1 MARIIS
7 AAEAAALV
15 QDRSTLAVGGF
26 AAYAVPETLLSELGR
41 LFDETASPKGLT
53 VTCGICPGDYS
64 RDPVGLNRIAK
75 KGLLDTVI
83 AAHFGNPPLIGDLI
97 AENLVAGYALPLGVM
112 IHLFEAIAGH
122 QSAVLSHVGLGTY
135 ADPREEGCK
144 VNAKARGQNR
154 TVVELLR
161 VAGKERL
168 AYLTFPIDIC
178 FVRAS
183 LADTDGNLSVENEA
197 VGDVT
202 FGIAAATHNSGGIVI
217 AEVEKIVPSG
227 TLNPR
232 NVVAHGSLVDYLVPA
247 APNLYRQGYAAVYRP
262 ELCGRKRTE
271 PDTLPPLP
279 MSNRKLIARRAA
291 IDLAPGG
298 LINLGIG
305 IPSGIGSVA
314 NEEGI
319 HATLSLESGPQG
331 GVPLDGL
338 GFGANVNAEAIY
350 SLSDTFHLYDGGV
363 LSMSFLGAAEVDKT
377 GNVNV
382 SRFGSSCTGPGGFI
396 NISQNTPKVR
406 FVCTFTTGGL
416 KEEIRDGRLVILQ
429 EGRQK
434 KFVKA
439 VQQITFS
446 GRYARSTHQ
455 DVQFITERAVFR
467 LTEEGLLLTEI
478 APGVELERDI
488 LAQMEFSPQIAE
500 NLSLMDPRIF
510 RDAPMG
516 LAAQQ

>member
-1 MARIIS
+1 MSKIIT
-7 AAEAAALV
+7 AAAAAARV
-15 QDRSTLAVGGF
+15 KDRSTLAVGGF
-26 AAYAVPETLLSELGR
+26 AAYAVPETLLYELGR
-41 LFDETASPKGLT
+41 RFDETSSPEGLT

-83 AAHFGNPPLIGDLI
+83 AAHFGNPPLIGDMI

-112 IHLFEAIAGH
+112 VHLFEAIAGH
-122 QSAVLSHVGLGTY
+122 KGAVLSHVGLGTF

-144 VNAKARGQNR
+144 VNNRAREQNR
-154 TVVELLR
+154 TVVELLQ
-161 VAGKERL
+161 VAGREQL

-183 LADTDGNLSVENEA
+183 LADSDGNLSAENEA

-202 FGIAAATHNSGGIVI
+202 FGIAAAAHNSGGIVI
-217 AEVEKIVPSG
+217 AEVERIVPPG

-232 NVVAHGSLVDYLVPA
+232 NVVAHGSIVDYVVQADPE
-247 APNLYRQGYAAVYRP
+247 LYRQGYASVYRP
-262 ELCGRKRTE
+262 ELCSRKRIE

-291 IDLAPGG
+291 MELAPGG

-363 LSMSFLGAAEVDKT
+363 LSMSFLGAAEVDEA

-382 SRFGSSCTGPGGFI
+382 SRFGDSCTGPGGFI
-396 NISQNTPKVR
+396 NISQNTPSVR
-406 FVCTFTTGGL
+406 FVCTFTAGGL
-416 KEEIRDGRLVILQ
+416 KEEIRDGQLVILQ

-434 KFVKA
+434 KFVKS
-439 VQQITFS
+439 VRQITFS
-446 GRYARSTHQ
+446 GKYARSTRQ

-478 APGVELERDI
+478 APGVDLERDI
-488 LAQMEFSPQIAE
+488 LSQMEFTPRIAGD
-500 NLSLMDPRIF
+500 LSLMDPRIF
-510 RDAPMG
+510 RDSLMG
-516 LAAQQ
+516 LNAQ

>member
-1 MARIIS
+1 MSKIIT
-7 AAEAAALV
+7 AAAAAALV
-15 QDRSTLAVGGF
+15 KDRSTLAVGGF
-26 AAYAVPETLLSELGR
+26 AAYAVPETLLYELGR
-41 LFDETASPKGLT
+41 RFDETSSPEGLT

-83 AAHFGNPPLIGDLI
+83 AAHFGNPPLIGDMI

-112 IHLFEAIAGH
+112 VHLFEAIAGH
-122 QSAVLSHVGLGTY
+122 KGAVLSHVGLGTF

-144 VNAKARGQNR
+144 VNNRAREQNR
-154 TVVELLR
+154 TVVELLQ
-161 VAGKERL
+161 VAGKEQL

-183 LADTDGNLSVENEA
+183 LADSDGNLSAENEA

-202 FGIAAATHNSGGIVI
+202 FGIAAAAHNSGGIVI
-217 AEVEKIVPSG
+217 AEVERIVPPG

-232 NVVAHGSLVDYLVPA
+232 NVVAHGSIVDYVVQA
-247 APNLYRQGYAAVYRP
+247 DTELYRQGYAAVFRP
-262 ELCGRKRTE
+262 ELCGRKRIE

-291 IDLAPGG
+291 MELAPGG

-319 HATLSLESGPQG
+319 LATLSLESGPQG
-331 GVPLDGL
+331 GVSLDGL

-363 LSMSFLGAAEVDKT
+363 LSMSFLGAAEVDEA

-382 SRFGSSCTGPGGFI
+382 SRFGDSCTGPGGFI
-396 NISQNTPKVR
+396 NISQNTPSVR

-416 KEEIRDGRLVILQ
+416 KEEIRDGQLVILQ

-434 KFVKA
+434 KFVKS
-439 VQQITFS
+439 VRQITFS
-446 GRYARSTHQ
+446 GKYARSTRQ

-478 APGVELERDI
+478 APGVDLERDI
-488 LAQMEFSPQIAE
+488 LSQMEFTPRIAGD
-500 NLSLMDPRIF
+500 LSLMDPRIF
-510 RDAPMG
+510 RDSLMG
-516 LAAQQ
+516 LNAQ

>member
-144 VNAKARGQNR
+144 VNAKAREQNR

-232 NVVAHGSLVDYLVPA
+232 NVV
-247 APNLYRQGYAAVYRP
+247 
-262 ELCGRKRTE
+262 
-271 PDTLPPLP
+271 
-279 MSNRKLIARRAA
+279 ARRAA

>member
-1 MARIIS
+1 MSKIIT
-7 AAEAAALV
+7 AAAAAALV
-15 QDRSTLAVGGF
+15 KDRSTLAVGGF
-26 AAYAVPETLLSELGR
+26 AAYAVPETLLYELGR
-41 LFDETASPKGLT
+41 RFDETSSPEGLT

-83 AAHFGNPPLIGDLI
+83 AAHFGNPPLIGDMI

-112 IHLFEAIAGH
+112 VHLFEAIAGH
-122 QSAVLSHVGLGTY
+122 KGAVLSHVGLGTF

-144 VNAKARGQNR
+144 VNKRAREQNR
-154 TVVELLR
+154 TVVELLQ
-161 VAGKERL
+161 VAGREQL

-183 LADTDGNLSVENEA
+183 LADSDGNLSAENEA

-202 FGIAAATHNSGGIVI
+202 FGIAAAAHNSGGIVI
-217 AEVEKIVPSG
+217 AEVERIVPPG

-232 NVVAHGSLVDYLVPA
+232 NVVAHGSIVDYVVQADPE
-247 APNLYRQGYAAVYRP
+247 LYRQGYASVYRP
-262 ELCGRKRTE
+262 ELCGRKRIE

-291 IDLAPGG
+291 MELAPGG

-363 LSMSFLGAAEVDKT
+363 LSMSFLGAAEVDEA

-382 SRFGSSCTGPGGFI
+382 SRFGDSCTGPGGFI
-396 NISQNTPKVR
+396 NISQNTPSVR
-406 FVCTFTTGGL
+406 FVCTFTAGGL
-416 KEEIRDGRLVILQ
+416 KEEIRDGQLVILQ

-434 KFVKA
+434 KFVKS
-439 VQQITFS
+439 VRQITFS
-446 GRYARSTHQ
+446 GKYARSTRQ

-478 APGVELERDI
+478 APGVDLERDI
-488 LAQMEFSPQIAE
+488 LSQMEFTPRIAGD
-500 NLSLMDPRIF
+500 LSLMDPRIF
-510 RDAPMG
+510 RDSLMG
-516 LAAQQ
+516 LNAQ

>member
-1 MARIIS
+1 MSKIIT
-7 AAEAAALV
+7 AAAAAALV
-15 QDRSTLAVGGF
+15 KDRSTLAVGGF
-26 AAYAVPETLLSELGR
+26 AAYAVPETLLYELGR
-41 LFDETASPKGLT
+41 RFDETSSPEGLT

-83 AAHFGNPPLIGDLI
+83 AAHFGNPPLIGDMI

-112 IHLFEAIAGH
+112 VHLFEAIAGH
-122 QSAVLSHVGLGTY
+122 KGAVLSHVGLGTF

-144 VNAKARGQNR
+144 VNNRAREQNR
-154 TVVELLR
+154 TVVELLQ
-161 VAGKERL
+161 VAGREQL

-183 LADTDGNLSVENEA
+183 LADSDGNLSAEYEA

-202 FGIAAATHNSGGIVI
+202 FGIAAAAHNSGGIVI
-217 AEVEKIVPSG
+217 AEVERIVPPG

-232 NVVAHGSLVDYLVPA
+232 NVVAHGSIVDYVVQADPE
-247 APNLYRQGYAAVYRP
+247 LYRQGYASVYRP
-262 ELCGRKRTE
+262 ELCGRKRIE

-291 IDLAPGG
+291 MELAPGG

-363 LSMSFLGAAEVDKT
+363 LSMSFLGAAEVDEA

-382 SRFGSSCTGPGGFI
+382 SRFGDSCTGPGGFI
-396 NISQNTPKVR
+396 NISQNTPSVR

-416 KEEIRDGRLVILQ
+416 KEEIRDGQLVILQ

-434 KFVKA
+434 KFVKS
-439 VQQITFS
+439 VRQITFS
-446 GRYARSTHQ
+446 GKYARSTRQ

-467 LTEEGLLLTEI
+467 LTEEGLLLIEI
-478 APGVELERDI
+478 APGVDLERDI
-488 LAQMEFSPQIAE
+488 LSQMEFTPRIAGD
-500 NLSLMDPRIF
+500 LSLMDPRIF
-510 RDAPMG
+510 RDSLMG
-516 LAAQQ
+516 LTAQ

>member
-1 MARIIS
+1 MSKIIT
-7 AAEAAALV
+7 AAAAAALV
-15 QDRSTLAVGGF
+15 KDRSTLAVGGF
-26 AAYAVPETLLSELGR
+26 AAYAVPETLLYELGR
-41 LFDETASPKGLT
+41 RFDETSSPEGLT

-83 AAHFGNPPLIGDLI
+83 AAHFGNPPLIGDMI

-112 IHLFEAIAGH
+112 VHLFEAIAGH
-122 QSAVLSHVGLGTY
+122 KGAVLSHVGLGTF

-144 VNAKARGQNR
+144 VNNRAREQNR
-154 TVVELLR
+154 TVVELLQ
-161 VAGKERL
+161 VAGREQL

-183 LADTDGNLSVENEA
+183 LADSDGNLSAENEA

-202 FGIAAATHNSGGIVI
+202 FGIAAAAHNSGGIVI
-217 AEVEKIVPSG
+217 AEVERIVPPG

-232 NVVAHGSLVDYLVPA
+232 NVVAHGSIVDYVVQADPE
-247 APNLYRQGYAAVYRP
+247 LYRQGYASVYRP
-262 ELCGRKRTE
+262 ELCGRKRIE

-291 IDLAPGG
+291 MELAPGG

-363 LSMSFLGAAEVDKT
+363 LSMSFLGAAEVDEA

-382 SRFGSSCTGPGGFI
+382 SRFGDSCTGPGGFI
-396 NISQNTPKVR
+396 NISQNTPSVR

-416 KEEIRDGRLVILQ
+416 KEEIRDGQLVILQ

-434 KFVKA
+434 KFVKS
-439 VQQITFS
+439 VRQITFS
-446 GRYARSTHQ
+446 GKYARSTRQ

-478 APGVELERDI
+478 APGVDLKRDI
-488 LAQMEFSPQIAE
+488 LSQMEFTPRIAGD
-500 NLSLMDPRIF
+500 LSLMDPRIF
-510 RDAPMG
+510 RDSLMG
-516 LAAQQ
+516 LNAQ

>member
-1 MARIIS
+1 MSKIIT
-7 AAEAAALV
+7 AAAAAALV
-15 QDRSTLAVGGF
+15 KDRSTLAVGGF
-26 AAYAVPETLLSELGR
+26 AAYAVPETLLYELGR
-41 LFDETASPKGLT
+41 RFDETSSPEGLT

-83 AAHFGNPPLIGDLI
+83 AAHFGNPPLIGDMI

-112 IHLFEAIAGH
+112 VHLFEAIAGH
-122 QSAVLSHVGLGTY
+122 KGAVLSHVGLGTF

-144 VNAKARGQNR
+144 VNNRAREQNR
-154 TVVELLR
+154 TVVELLQ
-161 VAGKERL
+161 VAGREQL

-183 LADTDGNLSVENEA
+183 LADSDGNLSAENEA

-202 FGIAAATHNSGGIVI
+202 FGIAAAAHNSGGIVI
-217 AEVEKIVPSG
+217 AEVERIVPPG

-232 NVVAHGSLVDYLVPA
+232 NVVAHGSIVDYVVQADPE
-247 APNLYRQGYAAVYRP
+247 LYRQGYAAVYRP
-262 ELCGRKRTE
+262 ELCGRKRIE
-271 PDTLPPLP
+271 PETLPPLP

-291 IDLAPGG
+291 MELAPGG

-363 LSMSFLGAAEVDKT
+363 LSMSFLGAAEVDEA

-382 SRFGSSCTGPGGFI
+382 SRFGDSCTGPGGFI
-396 NISQNTPKVR
+396 NISQNTPSVR

-416 KEEIRDGRLVILQ
+416 KEEIRDGQLVILQ

-434 KFVKA
+434 KFVKS
-439 VQQITFS
+439 VRQITFS
-446 GRYARSTHQ
+446 GKYARSTRQ

-478 APGVELERDI
+478 APGVDLERDI
-488 LAQMEFSPQIAE
+488 LSQMEFTPRIAGD
-500 NLSLMDPRIF
+500 LSLMDPRIF
-510 RDAPMG
+510 RDSLMG
-516 LAAQQ
+516 LSTQ

>member
-1 MARIIS
+1 M
-7 AAEAAALV
+7 
-15 QDRSTLAVGGF
+15 
-26 AAYAVPETLLSELGR
+26 
-41 LFDETASPKGLT
+41 
-53 VTCGICPGDYS
+53 
-64 RDPVGLNRIAK
+64 
-75 KGLLDTVI
+75 
-83 AAHFGNPPLIGDLI
+83 
-97 AENLVAGYALPLGVM
+97 
-112 IHLFEAIAGH
+112 
-122 QSAVLSHVGLGTY
+122 
-135 ADPREEGCK
+135 
-144 VNAKARGQNR
+144 
-154 TVVELLR
+154 
-161 VAGKERL
+161 
-168 AYLTFPIDIC
+168 
-178 FVRAS
+178 
-183 LADTDGNLSVENEA
+183 
-197 VGDVT
+197 GDVT

-262 ELCGRKRTE
+262 ELCGRKRIE

-363 LSMSFLGAAEVDKT
+363 LSMSFLGAAEVDET

-406 FVCTFTTGGL
+406 VVCTFTTGGL

-434 KFVKA
+434 KFVNA

-446 GRYARSTHQ
+446 GKYARSTHQ
-455 DVQFITERAVFR
+455 DVLFITERAVFR

-478 APGVELERDI
+478 APGMELERDI
-488 LAQMEFSPQIAE
+488 LAQMEFTPQIAE

>member
-1 MARIIS
+1 MARIIT
-7 AAEAAALV
+7 AAEAATLV
-15 QDRSTLAVGGF
+15 KDHSTLAVGGF
-26 AAYAVPETLLSELGR
+26 AAYAVPETLLYELGR
-41 LFDETASPKGLT
+41 RFDDTTSPEGLT

-83 AAHFGNPPLIGDLI
+83 AAHFGNPPLIGDMV
-97 AENLVAGYALPLGVM
+97 AENLIAGYALPLGVM
-112 IHLFEAIAGH
+112 VHLFEAIAGH
-122 QSAVLSHVGLGTY
+122 KSAVLTHIGLGTF

-144 VNAKARGQNR
+144 INERARKQR
-154 TVVELLR
+154 RAVVELLQ
-161 VAGKERL
+161 VAGEEQL

-183 LADTDGNLSVENEA
+183 LADTDGNLSVEHEA

-202 FGIAAATHNSGGIVI
+202 FGIAAATHNCGGIVI
-217 AEVEKIVPSG
+217 AEVEKIVEAG

-232 NVVAHGSLVDYLVPA
+232 NVIAHASLVDFVVQADPK
-247 APNLYRQGYAAVYRP
+247 LYRQGYAAVYRP
-262 ELCGRKRTE
+262 ELCGLKHIE
-271 PDTLPPLP
+271 PHTLPPLA

-291 IDLAPGG
+291 MELTPGG

-314 NEEGI
+314 NEEGVA
-319 HATLSLESGPQG
+319 ATLSLESGPQG

-363 LSMSFLGAAEVDKT
+363 LSMSFLGAAEIDRA

-382 SRFGSSCTGPGGFI
+382 SRFGKSCTGPGGFI
-396 NISQNTPKVR
+396 NISQNTPKVC
-406 FVCTFTTGGL
+406 FVCTFTAGGL
-416 KEEIRDGRLVILQ
+416 REEIRDGSLIILQ
-429 EGRQK
+429 EGHQK
-434 KFVKA
+434 KFVRS

-446 GRYARSTHQ
+446 GKYARNTCQ
-455 DVQFITERAVFR
+455 DVLFITERAVFR
-467 LTEEGLLLTEI
+467 LTKEGLLLIEI
-478 APGVELERDI
+478 APGMELERDI
-488 LAQMEFSPQIAE
+488 FSQMEFRPLVSD

-510 RDAPMG
+510 RDALMG
-516 LAAQQ
+516 LNQ